1 MRRIPLQLVTVI
13 TMMLIVVASFVITEK
28 VYANNEIKV
37 KTNSEKS
44 SQSINIQNK
53 TDTESLQPS
62 VIDKLM
68 TMGSTYTLKTNLED
82 GFVLKSSKKVFD
94 VWAKKGG
101 FKTSAQAALFRVNS
115 AGETLVAYINEGWD
129 DGNKTS
135 FILDMNGQESG
146 SFLIK
151 VWPGSGPWQDTP
163 VVKEYSFTYQRTPDG
178 GYIGDI
184 IIDIEAFTVSLGYI
198 EEPVRLPIYEGE
210 NAAQVLDRFL
220 TDYGYTYDNTGSLDY
235 SFYLSRIKGMKSVD
249 LSLAELE
256 KTVATKVNEEDYG
269 WNKED
274 YTDGSLGE
282 FDFTG
287 YSGWMY
293 SVNNIFPNVGFS
305 DFYLDDGD
313 VMRIQ
318 FTVALGREIGASGST
333 GGFNPDFYAVADK
346 DDLTSL
352 LADINTAVN
361 SQAIKDDNKA
371 SKLITNAV
379 NVNASIGASQDQVD
393 EAYDALDSYL
403 NKESDEPV
411 ISLNA
416 AEITIR
422 KDSVQKLEA
431 EITSITSLKPLHIKW
446 NSDEPRI
453 ASVDNNGNVKAHR
466 AGAVTITA
474 TAGSVEAYCVVTV
487 EEVPLE
493 GIRLVPV
500 TLWSM
505 DHVDPWEEYKTETGY
520 KLPTDEVLSLM
531 VEPIPA
537 DTTDDLTPQY
547 SINTKRNM
555 SIAVG
560 NESPYICYTIGQ
572 HEGSTILSVK
582 IGDYTDQMEIEYYE
596 NKVQSF
602 TCDDPE
608 PILSINGY
616 GAVKKKQLTFSI
628 EPITAQDSAAL
639 YFASSDPNVFEV
651 STPPYRD
658 DYGNGK
664 PIKKTIYAR
673 GEGVAELYV
682 TIGNIT
688 RTFPVQVYDL
698 KEHDSFV
705 ADNYADLSQTYSTED
720 VWKRIDLGGKRYRAG
735 EPYYGYEDKNKFV
748 LSSSDPDLIL
758 GTGGARM
765 EDGSVDGGHSYENI
779 EWTGTTS
786 WMPHLTG
793 RAGTATVTNKMYGK
807 TCMISKVVVAENV
820 VPVQSVELRK
830 DGEELQ
836 TSADYS
842 LDDTFSLVANVF
854 PENATGE
861 LVWYSSDQNVAAV
874 DQEGNVSITG
884 YGDAD
889 IVACIGGEY
898 TVHKVHVDKPM
909 TGMTISNEELNL
921 TSGTSRN
928 LMAWCVPNDT
938 TDDHTITWTSSDPE
952 IVSVTEKGRITTHQ
966 EGEATITASTEKYY
980 VTCHVIVDDQKL
992 RQIYF
997 PKSPVYIEKGET
1009 ISLGAPKAIPESAHA
1024 EASEY
1029 TWSSSDEEYAT
1040 VDQEGN
1046 VTLLKASPAD
1056 RDGGKPK
1063 TMEEYNKRVK
1073 IYAEKDGVKGEC
1085 VIQTGSPITGLG
1097 FSSEE
1102 VTIYKGDEIELELL
1116 FYPED
1121 TTDPR
1126 FAVSWT
1132 SSNDLI
1138 ASVRAGGTGQISDNN
1153 ADKRL
1158 VTGLKVGESTITARF
1173 DDYTASCKIKV
1184 VLPEDQQAA
1193 YDLQKK
1199 IEAWAELD
1207 PIADRADYV
1216 NIGLEIQETWET
1228 FTDAQ
1233 KKLVGGYNAY
1243 FAEHLEEIREMAA
1256 SDKKVTD
1263 VITLIDSIGEVTLN
1277 DACKAKI
1284 DAARKAYEALSN
1296 EQKEKVGLG
1305 KLKVLIDAELRIK
1318 ELQDEADKQE
1328 TIRKKKAAAKK
1339 LQVKGLK
1346 VKVKFRKFT
1355 LAWKKTKGASGYQV
1369 QYRKKGAKKFRS
1381 LKTTKLKVRTKKLK
1395 KNKKYQFRVRTY
1407 VKIEG
1412 KPVYGK
1418 WTRIKTVKCK

>member
-1 MRRIPLQLVTVI
+1 MNRISIRLVTVI
-13 TMMLIVVASFVITEK
+13 MMVLILSASFVITET
-28 VYANNEIKV
+28 VFASNIKV
-37 KTNSEKS
+37 EKTSEEL
-44 SQSINIQNK
+44 SQSKNIQNK
-53 TDTESLQPS
+53 TDIEGPQPS
-62 VIDKLM
+62 IIDKLM
-68 TMGSTYTLKTNLED
+68 TIGSTCTLKTNLED
-82 GFVLKSSKKVFD
+82 GFVLRSSKKVFD

-101 FKTSAQAALFRVNS
+101 FKTVAQAELFRVNVNGDIKE
-115 AGETLVAYINEGWD
+115 AAYISTAWD
-129 DGNKTS
+129 DGNKQS
-135 FILDMNGQESG
+135 FILNMSGQESG
-146 SFLIK
+146 DFIIK
-151 VWPGSGPWQDTP
+151 VYAGGDSLQNASII
-163 VVKEYSFTYQRTPDG
+163 KEYSFTYQRTSSG

-184 IIDIEAFTVSLGYI
+184 IIDIEAFTLSLGYI
-198 EEPVRLPIYEGE
+198 EEPVRFPVYEGE

-220 TDYGYTYDNTGSLDY
+220 KEYGYTYDNTGSLNY
-235 SFYLSRIKGMKSVD
+235 GFYLGRIHGLKSID

-256 KTVATKVNEEDYG
+256 EKVATKVNEEDYG

-274 YTDGSLGE
+274 YSDGSLGE

-313 VMRIQ
+313 VMRIL

-333 GGFNPDFYAVADK
+333 GGWNPDFYAVANK

-361 SQAIKDDNKA
+361 SEMIKDDNKA
-371 SKLITNAV
+371 SRLITNAI

-393 EAYDALDSYL
+393 EAYDALYSYL
-403 NKESDEPV
+403 DKGSNEPV

-416 AEITIR
+416 SEITMR
-422 KDSVQKLEA
+422 KDNTQKLEA
-431 EITSITSLKPLHIKW
+431 EVTGISSLKPLHIKW
-446 NSDEPRI
+446 SSDEPLI
-453 ASVDNNGNVKAHR
+453 ASVDNEGNVKAHR
-466 AGAVTITA
+466 AGTVTVTCK
-474 TAGSVEAYCVVTV
+474 AGIAEAHCLINV

-493 GIRLVPV
+493 GIKLVPV
-500 TLWSM
+500 TM
-505 DHVDPWEEYKTETGY
+505 YTIDHTDPWEEYKTENGY
-520 KLPTDEVLSLM
+520 RLPTDIVLQVM

-537 DTTDDLTPQY
+537 DTTDDLTPNY
-547 SINTKRNM
+547 SVDTKRNTSM
-555 SIAVG
+555 HVDY
-560 NESPYICYTIGQ
+560 EYPYICNIHGLHDGITVLNVEVG
-572 HEGSTILSVK
+572 GF
-582 IGDYTDQMEIEYYE
+582 TDQMEIEYYE

-608 PILSINGY
+608 PVLSINGY
-616 GAVKKKQLTFSI
+616 GAVKKKQLTFFT
-628 EPITAQDSAAL
+628 EPSRAQDTEAL
-639 YFASSDPNVFEV
+639 HFASSDPNVFIV
-651 STPPYRD
+651 NDPPYRD
-658 DYGNGK
+658 DYGDSN

-673 GEGVAELYV
+673 NEGTAELYV

-688 RTFPVQVYDL
+688 KTFPVQVYDL
-698 KEHDSFV
+698 KESDSFV
-705 ADNYADLSQTYSTED
+705 ADDYANLSQTYSTED
-720 VWKRIDLGGKRYRAG
+720 IWKDIKLGGKRYRAG
-735 EPYYGYEDKNKFV
+735 EPYYGSEDKDKYI
-748 LSSSDPDLIL
+748 LSSSDPDLVL

-765 EDGSVDGGHSYENI
+765 DDGSIYGGHSYDSM

-786 WMPHLTG
+786 WVPWLTG
-793 RAGTATVTNKMYGK
+793 QVGTASITNKMYGK
-807 TCMISKVVVAENV
+807 VCMISKVVVAEDV
-820 VPVQSVELRK
+820 VPVQTIELRK

-842 LDDTFSLVANVF
+842 LDDTFSIAANVL
-854 PENATGE
+854 PEDATGE
-861 LVWYSSDQNVAAV
+861 LVWYSSDQNVATV

-889 IVACIGGEY
+889 IVACIAGVY
-898 TVHKVHVDKPM
+898 AVHKVHVDKPM

-921 TSGTSRN
+921 TTDTSRT
-928 LMAWCVPNDT
+928 LMAWCIPNDT
-938 TDDHTITWTSSDPE
+938 TDDHTITWTSNNPE
-952 IVSVTEKGRITTHQ
+952 IVSVTDKGRITTHQ
-966 EGEATITASTEKYY
+966 EGEATITASTEKYSI
-980 VTCHVIVDDQKL
+980 TCRVIVDDQKL

-1009 ISLGAPKAIPESAHA
+1009 ISLGTPKTIPESAHA

-1056 RDGGKPK
+1056 REGGKPK
-1063 TMEEYNKRVK
+1063 TMEDYNKRVK

-1102 VTIYKGDEIELELL
+1102 VTIYKGDEMEIELLL
-1116 FYPED
+1116 YPED
-1121 TTDPR
+1121 TTDSR
-1126 FAVSWT
+1126 LAITWV
-1132 SSNDLI
+1132 SSNDL
-1138 ASVRAGGTGQISDNN
+1138 AVSVRAGANTGKNTEL
-1153 ADKRL
+1153 RY

-1173 DDYTASCKIKV
+1173 EDYTASCKIKV

-1193 YDLQKK
+1193 YDIQKK

-1216 NIGLEIQETWET
+1216 NIGLEIQEAWET

-1263 VITLIDSIGEVTLN
+1263 VISLIDSIGNVTLD

-1284 DAARKAYEALSN
+1284 NAARAAFDALTD
-1296 EQKEKVGLG
+1296 EQKDKVGLG
-1305 KLKVLIDAELRIK
+1305 KLQVLIYAELRIK

-1355 LAWKKTKGASGYQV
+1355 LAWKKTKGASGYQI
-1369 QYRKKGAKKFRS
+1369 QYRKKGAKKFSS

-1407 VKIEG
+1407 VKSEG